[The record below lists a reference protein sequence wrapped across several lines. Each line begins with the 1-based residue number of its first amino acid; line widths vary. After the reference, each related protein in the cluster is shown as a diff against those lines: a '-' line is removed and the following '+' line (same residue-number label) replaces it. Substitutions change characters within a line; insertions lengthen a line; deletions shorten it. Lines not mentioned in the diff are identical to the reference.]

1 MRPRHHRQRARG
13 RWQQPALWA
22 QQPSSWIAQRAGR
35 LPVDVQMKAEQ
46 ISRKAE
52 ALMQYA
58 DRFPTGSQDLYV
70 LQRTPEK
77 YLPNTL
83 DAYLAVHPGYAHA
96 PISPDGK
103 TALQALWEQL
113 NLLDSKLD
121 EIAYSLNRHNLDR
134 LVANGRFL
142 EECFGRH
149 ETELA
154 GVAIRS
160 AGGQRGAGPGPSSA
174 RGAAQAQPS
183 GPAGSGRKPSS
194 RSAGRPPAVS
204 SSSAPCRCSLRS
216 FAPSPASAARRAA
229 LRLSSLKSAG

>member
-1 MRPRHHRQRARG
+1 MVVLVGLALLALVVLAGGFGEWLLFGLFLWGFFAIVRPGMRPRHHRQRARG
-13 RWQQPALWA
+13 RWQQSALWE

-58 DRFPTGSQDLYV
+58 DRFPIGSQDLYV
-70 LQRTPEK
+70 LQKTTEE

-96 PISPDGK
+96 AVSPDGK

-142 EECFGRH
+142 EERFGRH
-149 ETELA
+149 ESELD
-154 GVAIRS
+154 GVVIR
-160 AGGQRGAGPGPSSA
+160 
-174 RGAAQAQPS
+174 
-183 GPAGSGRKPSS
+183 
-194 RSAGRPPAVS
+194 
-204 SSSAPCRCSLRS
+204 
-216 FAPSPASAARRAA
+216 
-229 LRLSSLKSAG
+229 

>member
-1 MRPRHHRQRARG
+1 MVVVVGLALLALLVLVGGFGEWLLFGLFLWGFFAVVRPGMRHRRHRQRVRG
-13 RWQQPALWA
+13 RWQQPSFWE
-22 QQPSSWIAQRAGR
+22 QQPSSWIAERAGR

-52 ALMQYA
+52 SLMQYA

-70 LQRTPEK
+70 LQKTTTE

-83 DAYLAVHPGYAHA
+83 DAYLALPPGYAHA
-96 PISPDGK
+96 AVSPDGK

-142 EECFGRH
+142 EERFGRH
-149 ETELA
+149 ESELD
-154 GVAIRS
+154 GVVVR
-160 AGGQRGAGPGPSSA
+160 
-174 RGAAQAQPS
+174 
-183 GPAGSGRKPSS
+183 
-194 RSAGRPPAVS
+194 
-204 SSSAPCRCSLRS
+204 
-216 FAPSPASAARRAA
+216 
-229 LRLSSLKSAG
+229 

>member
-1 MRPRHHRQRARG
+1 MVVVVGLALLALVVLAGGFGEWLLFGLFLWGFFAIVRPGMQHRHHRQRMRG
-13 RWQQPALWA
+13 RWQQPALWE

-52 ALMQYA
+52 SLIQYA

-70 LQRTPEK
+70 LQRTTEE

-83 DAYLAVHPGYAHA
+83 DAYLALPPGYAHA
-96 PISPDGK
+96 AVSPDGK

-142 EECFGRH
+142 EERFGRH
-149 ETELA
+149 ESELD
-154 GVAIRS
+154 GVVVR
-160 AGGQRGAGPGPSSA
+160 
-174 RGAAQAQPS
+174 
-183 GPAGSGRKPSS
+183 
-194 RSAGRPPAVS
+194 
-204 SSSAPCRCSLRS
+204 
-216 FAPSPASAARRAA
+216 
-229 LRLSSLKSAG
+229 

>member
-1 MRPRHHRQRARG
+1 MVVVVGLALLALVVLAGGFGEWLLFGLFLWGFFAIVRPGMRHRHHRQRVRG
-13 RWQQPALWA
+13 GWQPPSFWD
-22 QQPSSWIAQRAGR
+22 QQPSSWIAERAGR

-52 ALMQYA
+52 SLMLYA

-70 LQRTPEK
+70 LQKTTSE

-83 DAYLAVHPGYAHA
+83 DAYLALPPGYAHA
-96 PISPDGK
+96 AVSPDGK

-142 EECFGRH
+142 EERFGRQ
-149 ETELA
+149 ESELD
-154 GVAIRS
+154 GVVVR
-160 AGGQRGAGPGPSSA
+160 
-174 RGAAQAQPS
+174 
-183 GPAGSGRKPSS
+183 
-194 RSAGRPPAVS
+194 
-204 SSSAPCRCSLRS
+204 
-216 FAPSPASAARRAA
+216 
-229 LRLSSLKSAG
+229 